1 MSKAGRRALLF
12 LSVIWVLGPAAP
24 KNPFA
29 AERSSRPTLVRIAT
43 VSRSTLDL
51 PFFVARDRGF
61 FREEG
66 LEVEIILMR
75 SNLTLQAMVARS
87 IDFGTATGAAVNA
100 IVNGADVRVVL
111 AMSDKPLF
119 DLIAHPSITRVQQ
132 LRGKKIGVGGIGSLS
147 EIIIRQILSAN
158 QIPPDQVNFLQLGQ
172 NSLTYAALKSGL
184 IDATMLQIPQTFLA
198 QDEGFRKLAAAADF
212 YRILQG
218 GLTTTKATTSERPE
232 LVVKVIRA
240 TLRSIRLIRSDR
252 KYAIEFL
259 KGPYLELGNERE
271 RVIERTYDAAVQGYL
286 FPGVVDDRLQRE
298 MIAVAVQRI
307 QPVPPVVPPERV
319 FDFSFA
325 RRAGETLR

>member
-12 LSVIWVLGPAAP
+12 LSVIWVFGPAVP

-29 AERSSRPTLVRIAT
+29 AERSSKPTLVRIAT

-132 LRGKKIGVGGIGSLS
+132 LRGKKIGVVGS
-147 EIIIRQILSAN
+147 
-158 QIPPDQVNFLQLGQ
+158 
-172 NSLTYAALKSGL
+172 
-184 IDATMLQIPQTFLA
+184 
-198 QDEGFRKLAAAADF
+198 
-212 YRILQG
+212 
-218 GLTTTKATTSERPE
+218 
-232 LVVKVIRA
+232 
-240 TLRSIRLIRSDR
+240 
-252 KYAIEFL
+252 
-259 KGPYLELGNERE
+259 
-271 RVIERTYDAAVQGYL
+271 
-286 FPGVVDDRLQRE
+286 GVFQK
-298 MIAVAVQRI
+298 
-307 QPVPPVVPPERV
+307 
-319 FDFSFA
+319 
-325 RRAGETLR
+325 